1 MIVSKPTEDLSFLT
15 LKTIEKVYKT
25 SLFFQN
31 FHQSIVTHHLLI
43 MLQIF
48 ETALKAADC
57 NRTPFELRGA
67 PEDSP
72 RQHPNPW
79 PSTLN
84 LKQVVKNLG
93 LVDPVVCL
101 SEKMDGENFSIST
114 DGCLFSRNLIL
125 SGKVV
130 QTYTK
135 VFTPTIRQNLE
146 VLKECLGASEV
157 VVFGE
162 MFHKARNLDNFGYRK
177 RQIMGAEEDLAF
189 YAFGALLKFDND
201 DDKAIKLEKLKSLN
215 FWRFTNENGFEVLV
229 YNETLKSLFD
239 AVGFKTPDIY
249 GKALKFNQ
257 IFTNLEDS
265 CFKVLEAE
273 KIEGFVLSF
282 DQIPLEVVSAKPTI
296 TETMSLVKLKC
307 PMARANMHV
316 PHVEKFDNVAH
327 KLLHR
332 LQVSK
337 QQYLQDM
344 LDFLEKH
351 RDDAIEHAMMVH
363 PPKYTQDYL
372 AKPDRTNTAK
382 ENALAKY
389 LKLVAGEMLRFYF
402 GLEQFE
408 FREFH
413 EVFKNL
419 PRQAMFDK
427 LGDDVKAFV
436 FSNAQIPTD
445 VVKALNNEIA
455 SEFHKDDL
463 IAQ

>member
-1 MIVSKPTEDLSFLT
+1 M
-15 LKTIEKVYKT
+15 
-25 SLFFQN
+25 
-31 FHQSIVTHHLLI
+31 
-43 MLQIF
+43 
-48 ETALKAADC
+48 
-57 NRTPFELRGA
+57 
-67 PEDSP
+67 
-72 RQHPNPW
+72 
-79 PSTLN
+79 
-84 LKQVVKNLG
+84 
-93 LVDPVVCL
+93 DPVVCL